1 MDRLTTFT
9 GFFKSRPGA
18 DGVATVTDG
27 LSQTGKT
34 GVRCR
39 SISLTYDNRPVF
51 DRFSLDFEAGACTCL
66 LGPSGCGK
74 STLIR
79 IISGAKDIAYRGEIQ
94 LVEAEKGLSVAWMSQ
109 KDLLLPWLSVLDN
122 IMLGA
127 KLRGE
132 GDETTVEKAY
142 MLLAKAGMTGDGHKY
157 PPALSGGMRQR
168 VALLRT
174 LMEQRDILLMDE
186 PFSALDALTRL
197 RLQDLSATLTRGKTV
212 ILVTHDPLEALR
224 LADRIVVL
232 GGTPATIVGD
242 IRPGGVAPR
251 ESGGPEIV
259 KEYPRLLKTLL
270 GGDGA

>member
-1 MDRLTTFT
+1 MMT
-9 GFFKSRPGA
+9 A
-18 DGVATVTDG
+18 G
-27 LSQTGKT
+27 LSQEGKA
-34 GVRCR
+34 GVRCLG
-39 SISLTYDNRPVF
+39 ISLTYDQRPVF
-51 DRFSLDFEAGACTCL
+51 DGLSLDFEAGACTCL

-79 IISGAKDIAYRGEIQ
+79 IISGAKDIAYGGEVQVAGEGAGI
-94 LVEAEKGLSVAWMSQ
+94 SVAWMSQ
-109 KDLLLPWLSVLDN
+109 KDLLLPWLSVMDN

-132 GDETTVEKAY
+132 KEEKIKDKARL
-142 MLLAKAGMTGDGHKY
+142 LLAKAGMTGDGKKY
-157 PPALSGGMRQR
+157 PAALSGGMRQR

-174 LMEQRDILLMDE
+174 LMEERDILLMDE

-232 GGTPATIVGD
+232 GGTPAAIVAD
-242 IRPGGVAPR
+242 IRPRGLVPR
-251 ESGGPEIV
+251 ESGGPDIV

-270 GGDGA
+270 SEDAA

>member
-1 MDRLTTFT
+1 
-9 GFFKSRPGA
+9 
-18 DGVATVTDG
+18 
-27 LSQTGKT
+27 LS
-34 GVRCR
+34 
-39 SISLTYDNRPVF
+39 YDKRPVF
-51 DRFSLDFEAGACTCL
+51 DQLSLDFEAAACTCL

-79 IISGAKDIAYRGEIQ
+79 IISGAKDIAYGGEIQ
-94 LVEAEKGLSVAWMSQ
+94 RREAEAGLSVAWMSQ
-109 KDLLLPWLSVLDN
+109 KDLLLPWLSVMDN

-127 KLRGE
+127 KLRRE
-132 GDETTVEKAY
+132 KDEKTVEKAS
-142 MLLAKAGMTGDGHKY
+142 LLLEKAGMTGEGNKY
-157 PPALSGGMRQR
+157 PAALSGGMRQR

-174 LMEQRDILLMDE
+174 LMEESDILLMDE

-224 LADRIVVL
+224 LADRIIVL
-232 GGTPATIVGD
+232 GGTPATIVAD
-242 IRPGGVAPR
+242 IRPGGVPPR

-270 GGDGA
+270 GEEAA